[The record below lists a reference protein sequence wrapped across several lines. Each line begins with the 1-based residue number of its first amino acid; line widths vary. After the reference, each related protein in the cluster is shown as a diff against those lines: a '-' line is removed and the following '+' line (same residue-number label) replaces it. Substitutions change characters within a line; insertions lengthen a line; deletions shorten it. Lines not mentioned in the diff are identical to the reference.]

1 MTGNQKIHGDN
12 ENETTIIQNLW
23 DSAKSALR
31 GPLIVIQAYLKK

>member
-23 DSAKSALR
+23 DSAKAVQK
-31 GPLIVIQAYLKK
+31 GKFIAVQVYWK